1 VLVRVKE
8 LLELKTLHN
17 NIWFDCLNDYWYLL
31 ETADS
36 GVLPLLQ
43 GKWARKRALETT
55 IKEMSEEIDNDD
67 NMRFLTNSMADKLDA
82 DNHFIKKND

>member
-1 VLVRVKE
+1 VLGRVKE
-8 LLELKTLHN
+8 LLEMKTLHN

-36 GVLPLLQ
+36 DVLPLLQ
-43 GKWARKRALETT
+43 GKWARKRALEAT
-55 IKEMSEEIDNDD
+55 IKEISEELDNDD

-82 DNHFIKKND
+82 DNHIQKKND